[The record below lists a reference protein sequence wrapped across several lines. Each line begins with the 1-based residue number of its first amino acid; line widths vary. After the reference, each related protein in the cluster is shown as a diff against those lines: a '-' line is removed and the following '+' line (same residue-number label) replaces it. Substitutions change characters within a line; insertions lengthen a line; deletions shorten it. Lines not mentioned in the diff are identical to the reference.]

1 MTAIDT
7 LRNEIIGKLL
17 TISDKSYLSAIK
29 RIVDTSNNTTENV
42 KLSDEQILMLQM
54 SDEDIK
60 HGRTVIQEELNKQD
74 LKWLKGL

>member
-29 RIVDTSNNTTENV
+29 RIVDTDKNTTENV

-54 SDEDIK
+54 SDDDIK
-60 HGRTVIQEELNKQD
+60 HGRTMNQEELNKQD
-74 LKWLKGL
+74 LKWLKNL